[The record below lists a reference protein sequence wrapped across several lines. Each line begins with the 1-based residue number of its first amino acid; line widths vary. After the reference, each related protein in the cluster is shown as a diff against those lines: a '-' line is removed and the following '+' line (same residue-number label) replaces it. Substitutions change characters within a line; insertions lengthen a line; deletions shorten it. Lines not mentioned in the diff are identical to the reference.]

1 MRASSSHENTRSV
14 VYQHRGDS
22 YSISKS
28 SPEIIWSHTLD
39 LNDTHSLCEAAWNLV
54 TEVRSRPQPDYT
66 GISSRLELTNCEG
79 GWRMKMLIDPVY
91 WYDHMADPDTRLD
104 AAESYIAQLRDGR
117 RNYEKNAPA
126 LHEEKVSGAPKYC
139 DYQLGC
145 TYGISLQKGAFKVVR
160 ILSFFLLLLW

>member
-1 MRASSSHENTRSV
+1 
-14 VYQHRGDS
+14 
-22 YSISKS
+22 
-28 SPEIIWSHTLD
+28 
-39 LNDTHSLCEAAWNLV
+39 
-54 TEVRSRPQPDYT
+54 
-66 GISSRLELTNCEG
+66 
-79 GWRMKMLIDPVY
+79 MKMLIDPVY

-145 TYGISLQKGAFKVVR
+145 TYGISCKKAHSKSYAFF
-160 ILSFFLLLLW
+160 LFLLLLW